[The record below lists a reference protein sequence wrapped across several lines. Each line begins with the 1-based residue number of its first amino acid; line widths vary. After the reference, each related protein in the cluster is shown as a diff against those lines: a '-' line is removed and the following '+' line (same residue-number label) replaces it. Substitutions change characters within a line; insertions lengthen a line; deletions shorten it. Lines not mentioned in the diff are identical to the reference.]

1 MNIEN
6 SHEPRRVLLVD
17 DHIESIVSVG
27 KLLEAYGYEVRMAF
41 NGLQAVST
49 AVRFRPDVAFIDLSL
64 PMLDGYGVARQLRA
78 MPETRDATL
87 IALTGWGADDVMD
100 EVRDAGFDL
109 HIVKPLSFDAMLAA
123 LATVRA

>member
-17 DHIESIVSVG
+17 DHIESIVSAG

-64 PMLDGYGVARQLRA
+64 PMLDGYGVAKQLRA
-78 MPETRDATL
+78 MPETRDARL
-87 IALTGWGADDVMD
+87 IALTGWGADDVMT

>member
-6 SHEPRRVLLVD
+6 AHEPRRVLLVD
-17 DHIESIVSVG
+17 DHLESVASVAR
-27 KLLEAYGYEVRMAF
+27 LLETYGYEVRVAF

-49 AVRFRPDVAFIDLSL
+49 AVRFRPEVAFIDLSL
-64 PMLDGYGVARQLRA
+64 PLLDGYGVARQLRA
-78 MPETRDATL
+78 MPETREATL
-87 IALTGWGADDVMD
+87 IALTGWGADDVMT

-109 HIVKPLSFDAMLAA
+109 HIVKPLSFDALLAA

>member
-1 MNIEN
+1 M
-6 SHEPRRVLLVD
+6 LLVD

-49 AVRFRPDVAFIDLSL
+49 AVRFQPDVAFIDLSL
-64 PMLDGYGVARQLRA
+64 PMLDGYGVAKQLRA

-87 IALTGWGADDVMD
+87 IALTGWGADDVMT

-109 HIVKPLSFDAMLAA
+109 HIVKPLSFDALLAA

>member
-1 MNIEN
+1 M
-6 SHEPRRVLLVD
+6 LLVD
-17 DHIESIVSVG
+17 DHIESIVSAG

-64 PMLDGYGVARQLRA
+64 PMLDGYGVAKQLRA

-87 IALTGWGADDVMD
+87 IALTGWGADDVMT

>member
-6 SHEPRRVLLVD
+6 SHDPRRVLLVD

-64 PMLDGYGVARQLRA
+64 PMLDGYGVAKQLRA

-87 IALTGWGADDVMD
+87 IALTGWGADDVMT

>member
-6 SHEPRRVLLVD
+6 AHEPRRVLLVD

-27 KLLEAYGYEVRMAF
+27 RLLEAYGYEVRMAF

-49 AVRFRPDVAFIDLSL
+49 AVRFRPDVAFVDISL

-87 IALTGWGADDVMD
+87 IALTGWGADDVMT

-109 HIVKPLSFDAMLAA
+109 HIVKPLSFDALLAA